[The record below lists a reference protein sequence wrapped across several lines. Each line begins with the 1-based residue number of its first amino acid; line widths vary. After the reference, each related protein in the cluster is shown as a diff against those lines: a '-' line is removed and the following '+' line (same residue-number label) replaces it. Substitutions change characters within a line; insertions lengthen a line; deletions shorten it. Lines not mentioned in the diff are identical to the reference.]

1 MEQDEADFYGKKLA
15 GAENVTQ
22 RKKSDRT
29 FIDKLLK
36 RTGRKKVAKIQFNN
50 EGWMWRRVWESKSN
64 SITFKTRGENS
75 SHSVWFG
82 LALVFRLTGS
92 DRR

>member
-1 MEQDEADFYGKKLA
+1 MKQIFMKKNLA

-50 EGWMWRRVWESKSN
+50 EGWMWRRVGKVNRIQSPLKLEMK
-64 SITFKTRGENS
+64 ILHTQ
-75 SHSVWFG
+75 FG
-82 LALVFRLTGS
+82 LAWLWCFG
-92 DRR
+92 